1 MDWEGGQ
8 IVTDPYVRRANG
20 IRPKRMWRPCW
31 RNGFVE
37 PEESK
42 GKDDKMSEH
51 PTIEEV
57 YKRPEFFN
65 AVWSKSIEYYG
76 VTKQSIVC
84 MEECAELIEAYD
96 DRNRDGLT
104 DGTRSHMVEEMAD
117 VLICLWLLEHIYDIK
132 GRDTRTRHPSP
143 VEACAALIKAV
154 SKILRYGT
162 EKERLDGL
170 ADAVEDVRRWVMLL
184 ETENGITDEE
194 LGEWVE
200 RKTVRQQR
208 RNENDK

>member
-1 MDWEGGQ
+1 
-8 IVTDPYVRRANG
+8 
-20 IRPKRMWRPCW
+20 
-31 RNGFVE
+31 
-37 PEESK
+37 
-42 GKDDKMSEH
+42 MSEH

-96 DRNRDGLT
+96 DRKRDGLT

-117 VLICLWLLEHIYDIK
+117 VLICLWLLEHMYDIK
-132 GRDTRTRHPSP
+132 GCDNRTRHPSP
-143 VEACAALIKAV
+143 VGAGAALIKAV
-154 SKILRYGT
+154 SKILRYNT

-170 ADAVEDVRRWVMLL
+170 ADAAEDVRRWVILL
-184 ETENGITDEE
+184 KDKNGIMPDELDE
-194 LGEWVE
+194 MIEYKTHRQVGRMRGTSE
-200 RKTVRQQR
+200 RK
-208 RNENDK
+208 DPHHG

>member
-1 MDWEGGQ
+1 M
-8 IVTDPYVRRANG
+8 R
-20 IRPKRMWRPCW
+20 RPCW

-57 YKRPEFFN
+57 YKRPEYFD
-65 AVWSKSIEYYG
+65 AVWSKSIEYYC
-76 VTKQSIVC
+76 VTKQSVVC

-96 DRNRDGLT
+96 DRKRDGLT

-117 VLICLWLLEHIYDIK
+117 VLICLWLLEHMYDIK
-132 GRDTRTRHPSP
+132 GCDNRTRHPSP
-143 VEACAALIKAV
+143 VGAGAALIKAV
-154 SKILRYGT
+154 SKILCYNT

-170 ADAVEDVRRWVMLL
+170 ADAAEDVRRC
-184 ETENGITDEE
+184 G
-194 LGEWVE
+194 
-200 RKTVRQQR
+200 
-208 RNENDK
+208 

>member
-1 MDWEGGQ
+1 MRR
-8 IVTDPYVRRANG
+8 PY
-20 IRPKRMWRPCW
+20 W

-57 YKRPEFFN
+57 YKRPEYFD
-65 AVWSKSIEYYG
+65 AVWSESIECYG
-76 VTKQSIVC
+76 ATKQSVVC

-96 DRNRDGLT
+96 VRRRDGLT

-117 VLICLWLLEHIYDIK
+117 VLICLWLLEHMYDIK
-132 GRDTRTRHPSP
+132 GRDNRTRHPSP
-143 VEACAALIKAV
+143 VGAGAALIKAV
-154 SKILRYGT
+154 SKILRYNT

-170 ADAVEDVRRWVMLL
+170 ADAVENVRRWVMLL

-208 RNENDK
+208 RIEGDK

>member
-1 MDWEGGQ
+1 MDWKGGQ
-8 IVTDPYVRRANG
+8 IVTDPYVRLANDIG
-20 IRPKRMWRPCW
+20 QKRMWRPCW

-42 GKDDKMSEH
+42 GKDDKMSEQ
-51 PTIEEV
+51 PTIEEL
-57 YKRPEFFN
+57 YKRLEYFDT
-65 AVWSKSIEYYG
+65 VWSESIECYG

-96 DRNRDGLT
+96 DRKRDGLT

-117 VLICLWLLEHIYDIK
+117 VLICLWLLEHMYDIK
-132 GRDTRTRHPSP
+132 GRDTRTRQPSP
-143 VEACAALIKAV
+143 IGACAALIKAV

-170 ADAVEDVRRWVMLL
+170 ADAVEDVRRWVILL
-184 ETENGITDEE
+184 KDKNGITDEE
-194 LGEWVE
+194 LSEWVE

-208 RNENDK
+208 RMEDDK